1 MFSVFALSA
10 ASLRKGKLFLHYFV
24 DARWLRS
31 LAWGKTTCLTMP
43 THFDNYGASL
53 DEDAHDM
60 IWWVRIEDGHL
71 DPKDDTGP
79 PKVQLTD

>member
-1 MFSVFALSA
+1 
-10 ASLRKGKLFLHYFV
+10 
-24 DARWLRS
+24 
-31 LAWGKTTCLTMP
+31 MP